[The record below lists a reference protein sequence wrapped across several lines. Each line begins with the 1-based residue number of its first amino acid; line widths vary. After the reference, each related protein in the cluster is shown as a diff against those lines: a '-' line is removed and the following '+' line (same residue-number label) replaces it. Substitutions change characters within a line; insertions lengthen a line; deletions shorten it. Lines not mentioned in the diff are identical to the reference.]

1 MASNPLI
8 SQGYLNRLRASITVA
23 SFPTLDVTAPYLGK
37 EAIRV
42 AFEGDAAMLIPT
54 QTGAVASGE
63 PYQLVSIT
71 ASLLMSQPLA
81 AAYKAQFE
89 TNSSLGA
96 VTVTPTSSALPNY
109 NFAQVVLRNVRELNL
124 NGDDPGFVVTMH
136 GVYYINSNLWN
147 LV

>member
-1 MASNPLI
+1 MASNPLV

-23 SFPTLDVTAPYLGK
+23 SFSALDVTAPYLGK

-42 AFEGDAAMLIPT
+42 AFEGDASMLIPT

-71 ASLLMSQPLA
+71 ANLLMSQALS

-89 TNSSLGA
+89 TNSYLGEI
-96 VTVTPTSSALPNY
+96 TVTPTSSQLPNY
-109 NFAQVVLRNVRELNL
+109 SFSNVVLRNVRELNL
-124 NGDDPGFVVTMH
+124 NGEDPGFVVSMH